1 MLRCRCDLKT
11 TTRRRLHARV
21 ETVVEIRT
29 FETADGKVPFD
40 DWFMGIRDGQTRA
53 RIETRIDRLALGNFG
68 NCTSGREGV
77 IELKIDFGP
86 GYRVYFGRDGDT
98 LVILL
103 GGGKKDTQDA
113 DLNLARQYW
122 REYNAQEN

>member
-1 MLRCRCDLKT
+1 
-11 TTRRRLHARV
+11 V

>member
-1 MLRCRCDLKT
+1 
-11 TTRRRLHARV
+11 
-21 ETVVEIRT
+21 
-29 FETADGKVPFD
+29 
-40 DWFMGIRDGQTRA
+40 MGIRDGQTRA

-68 NCTSGREGV
+68 QCGSAGEGV

-113 DLNLARQYW
+113 DMKLARQYW
-122 REYNAQEN
+122 REYNDAQEK

>member
-1 MLRCRCDLKT
+1 M
-11 TTRRRLHARV
+11 
-21 ETVVEIRT
+21 
-29 FETADGKVPFD
+29 PFD
-40 DWFMGIRDGQTRA
+40 EWFMGIRDGQTRA

-68 NCTSGREGV
+68 QCGSAGEGV

-113 DLNLARQYW
+113 DMKLARQYW
-122 REYNAQEN
+122 REYNDAQEK